1 MRKLLILA
9 SIASMAAPAL
19 TVVVVPAE
27 ASASARGCRNVG
39 TAVGGVT
46 GAVVG
51 SNLASGGGRTG
62 GAILGGL
69 VGAVAGHE
77 IAKQNCGGD
86 QRRSYRTASCRN
98 ETRYR
103 NHRPYQVHLCQGR
116 DGVWRPA

>member
-1 MRKLLILA
+1 MRKLLVLA
-9 SIASMAAPAL
+9 SVASMMAPAITIVTTPL
-19 TVVVVPAE
+19 E
-27 ASASARGCRNVG
+27 AQASSRGCRNTG
-39 TAVGGVT
+39 TAIGGVT

-77 IAKQNCGGD
+77 IAKQNCGSD
-86 QRRSYRTASCRN
+86 QRRYTTKASCRT

-103 NHRPYQVHLCQGR
+103 DHRAYQVRLCEGR

>member
-9 SIASMAAPAL
+9 SVVAMAAPAVTV
-19 TVVVVPAE
+19 TVVPTQAL
-27 ASASARGCRNVG
+27 ASAQGCRNTG
-39 TAVGGVT
+39 TVVGGVT

-51 SNLASGGGRTG
+51 SNLAHGGGRTG

-69 VGAVAGHE
+69 VGAVAGHA
-77 IAKQNCGGD
+77 IASNNCGPD
-86 QRRSYRTASCRN
+86 HRYYQASCRT

-103 NHRPYQVHLCQGR
+103 DHRRYEVRVCQGR

>member
-9 SIASMAAPAL
+9 SVVAMAAPAVTL
-19 TVVVVPAE
+19 TVVPTD
-27 ASASARGCRNVG
+27 ASASARGCRNTG
-39 TAVGGVT
+39 TVVGGVT

-51 SNLASGGGRTG
+51 SNLAHGGGRTG

-77 IAKQNCGGD
+77 IAKQNCSED
-86 QRRSYRTASCRN
+86 TRTYRAACRN

-103 NHRPYQVHLCQGR
+103 NHRRYEVRVCQGR

>member
-9 SIASMAAPAL
+9 SVAVIATPAL
-19 TVVVVPAE
+19 TLTVAPTE
-27 ASASARGCRNVG
+27 ASASARGCRNTG
-39 TAVGGVT
+39 TAIGGVT

-51 SNLASGGGRTG
+51 SNLAHGGGRTG

-77 IAKQNCGGD
+77 IAKNNCGD
-86 QRRSYRTASCRN
+86 DHRTYRAACRT

-103 NHRPYQVHLCQGR
+103 DHRRYEVHVCQGR

>member
-9 SIASMAAPAL
+9 SIASMAAPAV
-19 TVVVVPAE
+19 TVAVVPTE

-77 IAKQNCGGD
+77 IAKQNCNEE
-86 QRRSYRTASCRN
+86 RRSSYRAACRT

-103 NHRPYQVHLCQGR
+103 NHRPYQVRLCQGR

>member
-1 MRKLLILA
+1 M
-9 SIASMAAPAL
+9 MAPAITIVTAPL
-19 TVVVVPAE
+19 E
-27 ASASARGCRNVG
+27 AQASARGCRNTG
-39 TAVGGVT
+39 TAIGGVT

-77 IAKQNCGGD
+77 IAKQNCGSD
-86 QRRSYRTASCRN
+86 RRYVARAACRT

-103 NHRPYQVHLCQGR
+103 DHRPYQVRLCQDR

>member
-9 SIASMAAPAL
+9 SVVAMAAPAL
-19 TVVVVPAE
+19 TVTVPTA
-27 ASASARGCRNVG
+27 ASASSRGCRNTG
-39 TAVGGVT
+39 TAIGGVT

-62 GAILGGL
+62 GAIIGGL

-77 IAKQNCGGD
+77 IAKRNCGD
-86 QRRSYRTASCRN
+86 DTRYYRSACRN

-103 NHRPYQVHLCQGR
+103 NHRRYEVRVCQGR